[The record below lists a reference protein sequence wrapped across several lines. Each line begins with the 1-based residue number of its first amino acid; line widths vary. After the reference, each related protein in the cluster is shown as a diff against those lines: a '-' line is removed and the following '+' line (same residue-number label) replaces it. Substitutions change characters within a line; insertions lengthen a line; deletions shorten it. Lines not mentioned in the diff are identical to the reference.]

1 MRTNIEI
8 DDALMAEAMEAL
20 GVTTKREAVD
30 QALRRIV
37 RTARQLKALDALCG
51 SGWDGDLDAMRTDK
65 PLPSHG

>member
-30 QALRRIV
+30 KALRRIV
-37 RTARQLKALDALCG
+37 RSTRQLKALDALRG

>member
-30 QALRRIV
+30 KALRRIV
-37 RTARQLKALDALCG
+37 RTTRQLKALDELRG

>member
-30 QALRRIV
+30 KALRDAVRIK
-37 RTARQLKALDALCG
+37 RQLRALDELRG
-51 SGWDGDLDAMRTDK
+51 SGWEGNLHDMRK
-65 PLPSHG
+65 SKYAPSAE